1 LPLLL
6 PCDNLISTMATN
18 VELQKTKNES
28 NLNLIKRFGRKVQES
43 GVLQYKRS
51 IRYEERDPSH
61 YVKKKK
67 RLSSIKRKTEI
78 EKLIKLGKITPRTKS
93 RR

>member
-1 LPLLL
+1 
-6 PCDNLISTMATN
+6 MATN
-18 VELQKTKNES
+18 VELQKNKNES
-28 NLNLIKRFGRKVQES
+28 NLNLLKRFGRKVQES

-51 IRYEERDPSH
+51 IRYAERDQSY

-67 RLSSIKRKTEI
+67 RLTSIKRKTEI
-78 EKLIKLGKITPRTKS
+78 EKLIKLGKITPRTKG

>member
-1 LPLLL
+1 
-6 PCDNLISTMATN
+6 MATN

-28 NLNLIKRFGRKVQES
+28 NLNLLKRFGRKVQES

-51 IRYEERDPSH
+51 IRYTEREQSH

-67 RLSSIKRKTEI
+67 KLSSLKRKTEI
-78 EKLIKLGKITPRTKS
+78 EKLVKLGKITPRTKS

>member
-1 LPLLL
+1 
-6 PCDNLISTMATN
+6 MAIN

-28 NLNLIKRFGRKVQES
+28 NLNMIKRFGRKVQES

-51 IRYEERDPSH
+51 IRYAERDQSH

-78 EKLIKLGKITPRTKS
+78 EKLIKLGKIAPRTKK